1 MAKVEH
7 RCMNEEELWAAY
19 RGTPDDLTV
28 VRALIGALRA
38 RDAEIP
44 LDLEERSIVLQRRG
58 LPDDTGL
65 VRAHVAVL
73 VKQGKPVSPELEELS
88 LTQILAADPDNNKA
102 VRALVALYLRTGD
115 AVPPDLEKRSL
126 ALALEERP
134 GDPELLRA
142 LAAVE
147 AKSGSPQVSE
157 APGPAT
163 PASINVRSTPT
174 DEIAPPLPGQPA
186 ANRLGL
192 EGALKNALSA
202 RPADTYLLAELIN
215 VLIDAGRIKPQTDIR
230 TVMSL
235 LPPQVQTSEA
245 VVVALLGVASRNM
258 RTVDAI
264 LAAINRVRPPPEST
278 P

>member
-1 MAKVEH
+1 
-7 RCMNEEELWAAY
+7 MNEEELWAAY
-19 RGTPDDLTV
+19 RATPDDLTV
-28 VRALIGALRA
+28 VRGLIAGLRA
-38 RDAEIP
+38 RGAEIP
-44 LDLEERSIVLQRRG
+44 LDLEEKSIVLQRRE
-58 LPDDTGL
+58 LLDDPGL

-88 LTQILAADPDNNKA
+88 LTQILAADPDNKRA
-102 VRALVALYLRTGD
+102 VRALVALYIKTGH
-115 AVPPDLEKRSL
+115 AISPDLEKRSL

-147 AKSGSPQVSE
+147 AKSRAPQVSLSPE
-157 APGPAT
+157 PPA
-163 PASINVRSTPT
+163 PASFVPKNET
-174 DEIAPPLPGQPA
+174 APPPGQPV
-186 ANRLGL
+186 ANRPGL
-192 EGALKNALSA
+192 ESALKNALIA
-202 RPADTYLLAELIN
+202 RPADSYLLAELIN

-230 TVMSL
+230 TVMGL

-245 VVVALLGVASRNM
+245 VVVALLGVASRNV